1 MKTYLTQAQQMR
13 RIMINRMVLGQ
24 RMRRQV
30 MRQMGMEINDSD
42 SEDDGIHS
50 V

>member
-1 MKTYLTQAQQMR
+1 MR
-13 RIMINRMVLGQ
+13 QIMINRMVTGQ

-30 MRQMGMEINDSD
+30 MRQMAMEINESDSD
-42 SEDDGIHS
+42 DDDDDDEGIQS

>member
-1 MKTYLTQAQQMR
+1 MKTYSTQAQQMR
-13 RIMINRMVLGQ
+13 RIMLNRMVSDQ

-42 SEDDGIHS
+42 SEDEGIHS

>member
-1 MKTYLTQAQQMR
+1 MKTYSTQAQQMQ
-13 RIMINRMVLGQ
+13 RIMINRMVSGQ

-30 MRQMGMEINDSD
+30 MRQMGMEINESD
-42 SEDDGIHS
+42 SEDKGTQS

>member
-1 MKTYLTQAQQMR
+1 MKTYSTQAQQMR
-13 RIMINRMVLGQ
+13 RIMINRMVSGQ
-24 RMRRQV
+24 GMRRQV

-42 SEDDGIHS
+42 SEDEGIHS

>member
-1 MKTYLTQAQQMR
+1 MKTYSTQAQQMR
-13 RIMINRMVLGQ
+13 IIMINRMVSGQ

-42 SEDDGIHS
+42 SKDEGNHS